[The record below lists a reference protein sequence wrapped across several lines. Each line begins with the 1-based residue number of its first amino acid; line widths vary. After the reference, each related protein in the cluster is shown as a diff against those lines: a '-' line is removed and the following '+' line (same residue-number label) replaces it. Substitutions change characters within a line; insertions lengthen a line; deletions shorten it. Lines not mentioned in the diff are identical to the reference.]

1 MNILTTEEK
10 QMKKFPNLKKRLEK
24 LERELDDRNRS

>member
-24 LERELDDRNRS
+24 LEKRIRWLF